1 MTNKIKKK
9 VLAHLK
15 EDEKDFRKQ
24 ISDDKKLK
32 KELLKKENK
41 KAKK

>member
-9 VLAHLK
+9 VLALLT